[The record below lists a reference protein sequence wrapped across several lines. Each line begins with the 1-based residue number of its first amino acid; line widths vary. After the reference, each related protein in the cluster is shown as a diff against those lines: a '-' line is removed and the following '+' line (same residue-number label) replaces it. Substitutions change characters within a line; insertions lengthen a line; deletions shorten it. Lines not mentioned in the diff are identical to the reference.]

1 MRLLDYFL
9 RGGPLMWPLLV
20 CSVAAVAI
28 VIERWLVLRQA
39 PGEAAPILASLREA
53 GNDTLVEV
61 AAGHGLAVKL
71 LVAAAVEHQGQS
83 AARLTEVLD
92 TLGNELVQQ
101 MQGPVDWLRAI
112 AEVAPLL
119 GFLGTVV
126 GMIGAFDAVTQQGL
140 TTPAVVAGGVSAALI
155 CSAGGLVVAIPALLC
170 HHGLSLRLDRIA
182 GALERVAQELVDR
195 LAREAAA

>member
-20 CSVAAVAI
+20 CSVAAAAI

-39 PGEAAPILASLREA
+39 PGDAAPILTALQEATDDGLVEA
-53 GNDTLVEV
+53 G
-61 AAGHGLAVKL
+61 AAHGLAVKL
-71 LVAAAVEHQGQS
+71 LVAAAVAHRGQT

-126 GMIGAFDAVTQQGL
+126 GMVGAFDAVTQHGL
-140 TTPAVVAGGVSAALI
+140 TTPAVVSGGVSAALI
-155 CSAGGLVVAIPALLC
+155 CSAGGLLVAVPALLC
-170 HHGLSLRLDRIA
+170 HHGFSTRLDRIA

-195 LAREAAA
+195 LAREATA